1 MENVGLR
8 WYKCDFHLHTMT
20 SECYKNKDSDTVNDW
35 ITEVKNKGLN
45 CIAVTDHNDY
55 RKIDEIKKLGEE
67 NNIVVF
73 PGVELSCDTSKIHVL
88 VLFDIDCDGNSV
100 QEYLNRLKIFKT
112 NLGDSG
118 HTADDLDNR
127 LVYDLIVA
135 RLKVAKSKLIYFS
148 ASLLP
153 SSAFFSS

>member
-20 SECYKNKDSDTVNDW
+20 SSCYQNKDNDTVNDW

-55 RKIDEIKKLGEE
+55 REIDEIKKLGEE

-73 PGVELSCDTSKIHVL
+73 PGVELSCDTSKIHIL
-88 VLFDIDCDGNSV
+88 VLFDIDCDGNTV
-100 QEYLNRLKIFKT
+100 QEFLNQLKIFKS

-118 HTADDLDNR
+118 HTADGDIFHACETAQSMGA
-127 LVYDLIVA
+127 YC
-135 RLKVAKSKLIYFS
+135 
-148 ASLLP
+148 
-153 SSAFFSS
+153 

>member
-20 SECYKNKDSDTVNDW
+20 SSCYQNKDNDTVNDW

-55 RKIDEIKKLGEE
+55 REIDEIKKLGEE

-73 PGVELSCDTSKIHVL
+73 PGVELSCDTSKIHIL
-88 VLFDIDCDGNSV
+88 VLFDIDCDGNTV
-100 QEYLNRLKIFKT
+100 QEFLNQLKIFKS
-112 NLGDSG
+112 NLGTVDIQQTEIFFM
-118 HTADDLDNR
+118 H
-127 LVYDLIVA
+127 V
-135 RLKVAKSKLIYFS
+135 KLLNQW
-148 ASLLP
+148 AH
-153 SSAFFSS
+153 